1 MSGRGSTI
9 RQSSTLIYLWHRREI
24 DQPIILED
32 GEAWILPLSNFFTT
46 RELTELDEED
56 AEKVKWKVSFEYSH
70 GAYFPFRHLN
80 SFFALDPRK
89 LQASVSHYS
98 QHDEGKHLFLLAE
111 PMEDVPTRFFNLQQ
125 LVPYCSFKGSI
136 F

>member
-56 AEKVKWKVSFEYSH
+56 VEKVKWKVSFEYSH

-98 QHDEGKHLFLLAE
+98 QHDEGTSFCSQNQWKMYLQGFL
-111 PMEDVPTRFFNLQQ
+111 FFNLQQ
-125 LVPYCSFKGSI
+125 LVPYCS
-136 F
+136 